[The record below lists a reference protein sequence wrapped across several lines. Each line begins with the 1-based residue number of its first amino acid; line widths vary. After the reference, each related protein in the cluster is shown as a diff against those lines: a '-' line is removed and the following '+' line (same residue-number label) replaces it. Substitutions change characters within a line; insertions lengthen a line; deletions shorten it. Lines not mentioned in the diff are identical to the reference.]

1 MVKIAVCDDE
11 PAILEMMKQYLN
23 GFCLKYELES
33 QIETF
38 TDGENL
44 FKCEEQFDIIFLD
57 IGMDKKNGIEI
68 GSRIRETDKKV
79 KIIYVTAFHDY
90 MKDAF
95 RIHAFDYLIKPVTEK
110 KIYSVLL
117 EALTYGNLNKDCV
130 VSFRTK
136 TGVVSTNVENILY
149 FEYCNR
155 NVLLYDDKNHVLE
168 LPGEKI
174 SAIAERMKPYHFE
187 VSHKSFVVNLYQV
200 EAIKNYTIY
209 LKYGKMIPLSQM
221 YSKRFRKQMHDYL
234 NSRI

>member
-1 MVKIAVCDDE
+1 MINIAVCDDE

-23 GFCLKYELES
+23 GFSQKYELEF
-33 QIETF
+33 QITTL
-38 TDGENL
+38 TDGDCFFE
-44 FKCEEQFDIIFLD
+44 CAEQFDIIFLD
-57 IGMDKKNGIEI
+57 IGIDNKNGIEI

-79 KIIYVTAFHDY
+79 KIIYVTAFRDY

-95 RIHAFDYLIKPVTEK
+95 GIHAFDYLVKPVTEK

-117 EALTYGNLNKDCV
+117 EVFSYDNLNEDRI

-136 TGVVSTNVENILY
+136 TGVVSIKAEDILY

-187 VSHKSFVVNLYQV
+187 VSHKSFVVNLYQI
-200 EAIKNYTIY
+200 ESIKNYTIFM
-209 LKYGKMIPLSQM
+209 KYGKVVPLSQM
-221 YSKRFRKQMHDYL
+221 YSKRFRKKMHDYL

>member
-1 MVKIAVCDDE
+1 
-11 PAILEMMKQYLN
+11 
-23 GFCLKYELES
+23 
-33 QIETF
+33 
-38 TDGENL
+38 
-44 FKCEEQFDIIFLD
+44 
-57 IGMDKKNGIEI
+57 MDNKNGIEI

-136 TGVVSTNVENILY
+136 TGVVSTNIENILY

-209 LKYGKMIPLSQM
+209 FHYIA
-221 YSKRFRKQMHDYL
+221 H
-234 NSRI
+234 